1 MYILN
6 SFRSPV
12 PRTTTTMTTDAL
24 DLDGSNSFDARK
36 LLLIGG
42 RPPRIGFSH
51 GLPYQGAAQAASQ
64 TAVQGC
70 ASARAETCQLLSP
83 TLSVRVVGGTFP
95 LWCVGY
101 WMPVNYLR

>member
-51 GLPYQGAAQAASQ
+51 GLPYKGAARAASHK
-64 TAVQGC
+64 AVQGC
-70 ASARAETCQLLSP
+70 ASARAETCRLLSP
-83 TLSVRVVGGTFP
+83 TLSVKVVGGTFP
-95 LWCVGY
+95 IRCVGY
-101 WMPVNYLR
+101 RMLVNFSR